1 MRYEEIFNWRSNVFF
16 LGIRLLRICYF
27 YAHILGGAI
36 ELLIGPIGNSSVLQN
51 VIDFFK
57 ILFEYGFVGLITAI
71 WTPGQFYISYL
82 ISNFLKKYY
91 Y

>member
-1 MRYEEIFNWRSNVFF
+1 MRKFLIGIPMCFFGAYALLGYISLILIF
-16 LGIRLLRICYF
+16 LL
-27 YAHILGGAI
+27 ILL
-36 ELLIGPIGNSSVLQN
+36 ELLIGPIGGSSVLQN
-51 VIDFFK
+51 VIAFFK
-57 ILFEYGFVGLITAI
+57 ILFENGFVGLITAI

>member
-1 MRYEEIFNWRSNVFF
+1 MCFFWAYAF
-16 LGIRLLRICYF
+16 LGYVTFMLIF
-27 YAHILGGAI
+27 LGVLI
-36 ELLIGPIGNSSVLQN
+36 ELLIGPIGKSSVLQN

>member
-1 MRYEEIFNWRSNVFF
+1 MRKFLIGVPMCFFWAYAF
-16 LGIRLLRICYF
+16 LGYVTFMLIF
-27 YAHILGGAI
+27 LGVLI

-51 VIDFFK
+51 VIAFFK
-57 ILFEYGFVGLITAI
+57 ILFENGFVGLITAI